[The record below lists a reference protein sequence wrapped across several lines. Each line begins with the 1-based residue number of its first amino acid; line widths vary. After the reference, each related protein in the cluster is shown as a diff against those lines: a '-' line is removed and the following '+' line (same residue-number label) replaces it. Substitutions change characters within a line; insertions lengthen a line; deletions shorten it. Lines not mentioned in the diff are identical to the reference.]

1 MWFYIYTMNLV
12 VALLWVSTDT
22 MIWYGQAVYNR
33 RLDGLTPVQIRK
45 RVWVVSVALATIIS
59 VPSLIG
65 FYFATS
71 TYSVSAWLLATGS
84 VVFSWSLAVVLFMI
98 GAMMLFLIIMPI
110 SIVVSRLCAVMRAK
124 PTPSS

>member
-1 MWFYIYTMNLV
+1 MNLV